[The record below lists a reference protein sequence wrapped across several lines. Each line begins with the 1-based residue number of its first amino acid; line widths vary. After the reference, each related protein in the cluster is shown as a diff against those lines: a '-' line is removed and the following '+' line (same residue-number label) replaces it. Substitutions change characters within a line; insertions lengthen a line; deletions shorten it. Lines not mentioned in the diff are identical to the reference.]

1 MIYAYL
7 SNKPG
12 GLNKREAPGRVTH
25 FDFITSTDTFFEDGP
40 NEVPSKSQIWISS
53 LIKGAALLKIIFFSK
68 FSYLYFGFG

>member
-40 NEVPSKSQIWISS
+40 NEVPSKSQI
-53 LIKGAALLKIIFFSK
+53 
-68 FSYLYFGFG
+68 